1 MMNYNQLLKLN
12 DVSNLNKNDTN
23 KMINIDETSLRF
35 AENSGLTEQ
44 SQINKMREN
53 LSSNINASSK
63 MTDFNQQSLELKERV
78 SDFLQRPPVENI
90 PSIQLVKNEIF
101 KSYNI
106 EDQLKVIFLL
116 KIYLNLEKRR

>member
-1 MMNYNQLLKLN
+1 MNYNQLLKLN